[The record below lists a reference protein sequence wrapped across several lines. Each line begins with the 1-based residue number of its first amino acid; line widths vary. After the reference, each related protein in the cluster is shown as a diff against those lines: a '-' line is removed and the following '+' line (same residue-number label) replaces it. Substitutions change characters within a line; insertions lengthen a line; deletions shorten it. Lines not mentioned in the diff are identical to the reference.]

1 MAGNQ
6 RWQVIPTQTDDRKFD
21 EIVLTYLS
29 VCRRVPAPKLSLNA
43 IFNYVLR
50 LLYLCCQWKELP
62 IEKDGD
68 GRPENH
74 YTQIYRLWRR
84 WVIDGCIDDILPA
97 RC

>member
-6 RWQVIPTQTDDRKFD
+6 RLQVIPTQTDDRKFD

-62 IEKDGD
+62 IKKMAMGGLKITTRRFIVYGD
-68 GRPENH
+68 G
-74 YTQIYRLWRR
+74 
-84 WVIDGCIDDILPA
+84 G
-97 RC
+97 